1 MATQVQV
8 SRIDVLSRPKPI
20 PPGHIEDR
28 RSVYWIDRAPPTVGP
43 DGTTK
48 CRMNKHQLSLVKVKD
63 LHPEYLGDR
72 PTPIWAVS
80 LGALGA
86 KPRPRLDVLC
96 RPKALPADYQP
107 KRSVYSTVPESAKRF
122 EATGRLEQLA
132 APKMYGELKIKND
145 TEWDWGEW
153 RSEIPPAAMKATAT
167 PRVETLAEAKRW
179 HPEFLANRTVQW
191 AVSDNAK
198 TSIATIRL
206 QQLSRPKS
214 RGGNDDYDPY
224 KVPRPALL
232 AQASARISE
241 LCTPI
246 PRKVRQ
252 KKIV

>member
-1 MATQVQV
+1 MATEVQN

-28 RSVYWIDRAPPTVGP
+28 RSVYWIDRPPPTVGP
-43 DGTTK
+43 DGITK
-48 CRMNKHQLSLVKVKD
+48 CRMNKHQLSLVKVKE
-63 LHPEYLGDR
+63 LHPEYQGDR
-72 PTPIWAVS
+72 PTSIWAVS
-80 LGALGA
+80 LGALNA
-86 KPRPRLDVLC
+86 KHRPRLDVLA
-96 RPKALPADYQP
+96 RPKALPPDYQP
-107 KRSVYSTVPESAKRF
+107 KRPVYSIVPESAKRF
-122 EATGRLEQLA
+122 EATQRLEQLSL
-132 APKMYGELKIKND
+132 PKMSRELKIKGD

-153 RSEIPPAAMKATAT
+153 ISEISPAAKQATAT

-198 TSIATIRL
+198 TSIASIRL

-224 KVPRPALL
+224 KVPRAALL

-241 LCTPI
+241 LSTPI
-246 PRKVRQ
+246 ARKVRQ
-252 KKIV
+252 KKVV